1 MKELFFILLLILM
14 LIIAGCSDSNLNVEF
29 GSYQDNKIVNEP
41 RSDTP
46 VIAIVTVKEL
56 TNVDGKIQASI
67 ITKVDDFQ
75 PTVNSFNNVKTNGT
89 SLDSIPVFL
98 NDKKLLKN
106 GKHSV
111 EVKVIDINA
120 EKVYSGKYKVSV
132 G

>member
-98 NDKKLLKN
+98 NDKKLLKK

>member
-1 MKELFFILLLILM
+1 M